1 MSLLF
6 LDEPFLPFLLNEA
19 AYKRLRQ
26 SQEQENQK
34 DEAALRKF
42 LQASGRVDG
51 KKSDHGPKTEKT
63 FPEIQEQERR
73 DESEQESIEIT
84 SAPELHQA
92 IDRPKP
98 CSSSI

>member
-1 MSLLF
+1 M
-6 LDEPFLPFLLNEA
+6 
-19 AYKRLRQ
+19 
-26 SQEQENQK
+26 
-34 DEAALRKF
+34 
-42 LQASGRVDG
+42 DG